1 MEDFVQNLSRYLF
14 VGRELNVYAVLDG
27 ASVNNLRT
35 SLHILNPEY
44 ACLYRGELK
53 PDMAE
58 VAPYLVRLEPGSQ
71 FTDWV
76 AVDGWGKHWGV
87 FLRSTDQLAAVRR
100 HLRSLLVVHDPDGQP
115 LKFRFYDPRVMRVFL
130 PTCNAEQLA
139 SFFGPID
146 SFLLEDESANTLVRF
161 RLLKGVLKQERRTF
175 TTETQENLEVE
186 RAKRELLRQE
196 LQPSEE
202 EEVEMTEEELQ
213 QSLVDFWQT
222 VQNYRP
228 PKKPKKG

>member
-27 ASVNNLRT
+27 ASVNNLQT
-35 SLHILNPEY
+35 SLHILHPEY

-53 PDMAE
+53 PDMAQ

-146 SFLLEDESANTLVRF
+146 SFLLEDESGNTLVRF
-161 RLLKGVLKQERRTF
+161 RLLNGVLKQERRTF

-186 RAKRELLRQE
+186 RARRELLRQE

-213 QSLVDFWQT
+213 QSLVDFWTT
-222 VQNYRP
+222 VQNYKP
-228 PKKPKKG
+228 PKKRTKE